1 MNNCDAIETAAMK
14 RWPSVF
20 LAASVG
26 LVLAVGC
33 SGEYT
38 PLRLQG
44 ETMGTTW
51 SVVTTRTDSDRELV
65 NAITTEL
72 VRINDVMSTW
82 QSDSELSLVN
92 AIDDASPV
100 QISPELYSLINM
112 AQEIHEQSDG
122 AYDVTVGALVGLW
135 GFGPTQRPVRVP
147 DDDAINRIS
156 ADVGFGQLHLLSDG
170 LKKPQGL
177 AIDLSSI
184 AKGYAVDQLSELLT
198 THGREHFMVEIG
210 GEIRA
215 HGLSPR
221 GTLWRIGIERP
232 ESGHRIPFT
241 SLSISGMA
249 VATSGDYRNYFEDGG
264 KRYSHIIDPRTGYPV
279 EHRLVSATVLHPSA
293 AMADGYATAITVMGD
308 ESGLA
313 MAERQRLPVLL
324 IIRQNDSFEAVSS
337 TAFQH
342 FVRTTDG

>member
-82 QSDSELSLVN
+82 QSDCELSLVN

-122 AYDVTVGALVGLW
+122 AYDVTV
-135 GFGPTQRPVRVP
+135 
-147 DDDAINRIS
+147 
-156 ADVGFGQLHLLSDG
+156 LS
-170 LKKPQGL
+170 L
-177 AIDLSSI
+177 I
-184 AKGYAVDQLSELLT
+184 
-198 THGREHFMVEIG
+198 
-210 GEIRA
+210 
-215 HGLSPR
+215 
-221 GTLWRIGIERP
+221 
-232 ESGHRIPFT
+232 
-241 SLSISGMA
+241 
-249 VATSGDYRNYFEDGG
+249 
-264 KRYSHIIDPRTGYPV
+264 HI
-279 EHRLVSATVLHPSA
+279 
-293 AMADGYATAITVMGD
+293 
-308 ESGLA
+308 
-313 MAERQRLPVLL
+313 
-324 IIRQNDSFEAVSS
+324 
-337 TAFQH
+337 
-342 FVRTTDG
+342 